1 MDSNKNFQPV
11 IGLEIHMQ
19 LSTKSKMFSPE
30 KNTFGEFPNTFISPI
45 SLAHPGTLPTV
56 NKEAINYAI
65 CLGLACKSTVCRK
78 NYFARKNY
86 FYPDLPKGFQIT
98 QDQTPICQGGEIS
111 FSVNGKPKTIN
122 LNRIHL
128 EEDTAK
134 LIHDLYPD
142 YTCIDFNR
150 AGIGLL
156 ELVTAPEL
164 KSPEEAY
171 AFLYELRRLVRYLNI
186 CDGDMEKGSLRCDA
200 NISIMPEGSDI
211 FGERVEI
218 KNINSIKNVQLALE
232 YEIQRQIN
240 LICNGGKVEKE
251 TRTFDAENG
260 ITLSMRSKESSVD
273 YRYFVEPDLPP
284 FFVSDAWIEKVKK
297 SMPLLPSEYREKL
310 LNELHVNE
318 YNTNVLIE
326 NKQLLDLFEK
336 LSENTKDFNNI
347 ANWILGPIKGYF
359 NEYKL
364 SLDLVFSKVDEI
376 KKLIELVENKKISY
390 SVATQTLLPII
401 FENDE
406 KDPLALAQRLNLL
419 QNDDVTFIEPLV
431 KEVIAAYPDKVE
443 KYKSGKKGLLG
454 FFVGEVVKKIAN
466 ANPAIVSSLMK
477 KNLDE

>member
-1 MDSNKNFQPV
+1 MNKNFRPV

-19 LSTKSKMFSPE
+19 LSTKSKMFSSE
-30 KNTFGEFPNTFISPI
+30 KNTFGEFPNTFIDPVT
-45 SLAHPGTLPTV
+45 LAHPGTLPTV

-65 CLGLACKSTVCRK
+65 SLGLACKSKICKK

-86 FYPDLPKGFQIT
+86 FYPDLSKGFQIT
-98 QDQTPICQGGEIS
+98 QDATPICQGGEIA
-111 FSVNGKPKTIN
+111 FTFNGEQKSIK
-122 LNRIHL
+122 LNRIHI

-150 AGIGLL
+150 AGIPLL
-156 ELVTAPEL
+156 ELVTAPEI

-200 NISIMPEGSDI
+200 NISVMPVDSDV

-232 YEIQRQIN
+232 YEIQRHID
-240 LICNGGKVEKE
+240 LISKGEKVERE
-251 TRTFDAENG
+251 TRTFDAESEKT
-260 ITLSMRSKESSVD
+260 IAMRSKESGLD

-284 FFVSDAWIEKVKK
+284 FIVTDAWIEKIKN
-297 SMPLLPSEYREKL
+297 SMPLLPGEYKKKL
-310 LNELHVNE
+310 LNEFHVNE

-336 LSENTKDFNNI
+336 ISENAKDFNNI
-347 ANWILGPIKGYF
+347 ANWILGPIKGFF

-364 SLDLVFSKVDEI
+364 PLDLVFSKVDAV
-376 KKLIELVENKKISY
+376 KKLIKLVEVKKISY
-390 SVATQTLLPII
+390 SAATQTLLPII
-401 FENDE
+401 LENDG
-406 KDPLALAQRLNLL
+406 KDPLALAQRLNLI
-419 QNDDVTFIEPLV
+419 QNDDVNVIEPWI
-431 KEVIAAYPDKVE
+431 KDVIAAYPDKVE
-443 KYKSGKKGLLG
+443 KYKAGKKGLLG
-454 FFVGEVVKKIAN
+454 FFVGEVFKKIAN
-466 ANPAIVSSLMK
+466 ADPTVVNTLMK
-477 KNLDE
+477 KYLDE